1 MSESHDLLLMLG
13 FGIVTLGVVA
23 IAYFAFLS
31 SQRKQ
36 DVPQSA
42 TYVQVPASLMQQIRK
57 E

>member
-1 MSESHDLLLMLG
+1 MSDSRDILLMLG

-36 DVPQSA
+36 DQPIP
-42 TYVQVPASLMQQIRK
+42 TYVQVPGSLMSQYRK